1 MAEFGVQATQLTP
14 PSGAGASVVGPVQGT
29 ILDNGVG
36 KLIGGIADIF
46 EKGLQIDAK
55 NKAKQQET
63 TVVTGYAK
71 KLGAI
76 SDAVA
81 SGQMRPSEASARQ
94 RSLHSEYVAGYSQY
108 VDEIE
113 KVRKSFMGGSTLGDV
128 EDKAKSERDLRNQ
141 RIQDAQKAGFPIT
154 VGMSDKTIDAFVDA
168 HQVAVRTDAEFQR
181 QVKQQEQDRAEGR
194 WNNEVRDRENKE
206 RSVALLN
213 NVSEINLNA
222 SSEYARDL
230 AARTKAGK
238 VTQEGAQLEWNGY
251 MTRLNS
257 QLQAAAGI
265 DTALA
270 APYRSLF
277 DNMNKLGLQ
286 LLDPANDAKQ
296 IEDQIK
302 VVIGQQKMKALL
314 QPNVAEGVAFS
325 QLYGNL
331 PEITLKFAGPALAA
345 ANKMATTPVG
355 ASTPLDPVIG
365 VPQREQAAFETA
377 KAGINSLRQGK
388 NKDPEFN
395 QGIINTIN
403 NSLSQV
409 GDALGRP
416 GVDAKY
422 LKNVASFIASP
433 EYGDYVSKNKVDP
446 ASNSAAIRTFQLTYE
461 PQVLSG
467 INKKLDEAFTVNS
480 GLVPNRAASGA
491 TLAPT
496 EKTFDVKNL
505 KVNFTGSGVFF
516 ELTKAPTD
524 PVERRNAQQTMQ
536 VLKEAQMGVNQL
548 IHMGAHMEGSTNYA
562 QYWEARKHILLPR
575 FFADPAATEKKAD
588 TPGGLEQEKN
598 MVQLAK
604 MSEAEA
610 ARDALNETS
619 DTNLKE
625 LDAELA
631 RPNLTADQKK
641 ILQEYRDRVMKARG
655 GK

>member
-76 SDAVA
+76 NDAVA

-108 VDEIE
+108 VDEID

-265 DTALA
+265 DAALA

-277 DNMNKLGLQ
+277 DDMNKLGLQ
-286 LLDPANDAKQ
+286 LLDPAQDAKT

-302 VVIGQQKMKALL
+302 VVIGKQKLKALA

-355 ASTPLDPVIG
+355 ASTPLDPVVG

-377 KAGINSLRQGK
+377 KAGINSLRKGE

-403 NSLSQV
+403 NSLAQV

-433 EYGDYVSKNKVDP
+433 EYGEYVSKNKVD
-446 ASNSAAIRTFQLTYE
+446 AATNSAAVNTFNRYYE
-461 PQVLSG
+461 PQIIDGV
-467 INKKLDEAFTVNS
+467 NRKLDEAFTVKT
-480 GLVPNRAASGA
+480 GLVPNRAATGE
-491 TLAPT
+491 TLKPVD
-496 EKTFDVKNL
+496 KTFDVSKV
-505 KVNFTGSGVFF
+505 KVNFTGSGIFF
-516 ELTKAPTD
+516 ELTEVPKD
-524 PVERRNAQQTMQ
+524 PVERQNAQQTMKS
-536 VLKEAQMGVNQL
+536 LKEAQLGINQL
-548 IHMGAHMEGSTNYA
+548 IHMGAHMEGNTNYSK
-562 QYWEARKHILLPR
+562 YWEAKKHVLLPR
-575 FFADPAATEKKAD
+575 FFSDPDAGKDKKSPMDGKDFSVEKD
-588 TPGGLEQEKN
+588 IYPVLGLSK
-598 MVQLAK
+598 
-604 MSEAEA
+604 SEEA
-610 ARDALNETS
+610 RAVNFERSPEV
-619 DTNLKE
+619 LKE
-625 LDAELA
+625 LDSEIAKAKSPET
-631 RPNLTADQKK
+631 RR
-641 ILQEYRDRVMKARG
+641 ILEEYRDQLMK
-655 GK
+655 GKK